1 MRSLV
6 SFHRYK
12 LYNSLAYNI
21 YVAGKPLPGTD
32 LMTVSV
38 SHRHIIIS
46 FLTGADG
53 GFSQTITL
61 QYRTSSEDFRDADLK
76 QYNLNYQGRDELELR
91 GLGSNTAYSIRL
103 VSDSECPDGTPPT
116 SDVITVTT
124 RGKSI
129 FSQRISGNYNFRLR
143 SS

>member
-1 MRSLV
+1 M
-6 SFHRYK
+6 
-12 LYNSLAYNI
+12 
-21 YVAGKPLPGTD
+21 
-32 LMTVSV
+32 SV

-46 FLTGADG
+46 FLPGADG

-61 QYRTSSEDFRDADLK
+61 QYSTDSDDFRDAEFE
-76 QYNLNYQGRDELELR
+76 QHNLNYQGRDELELR
-91 GLGSNTAYSIRL
+91 GLESSTAYSIRL
-103 VSDSECPDGTPPT
+103 VSDSECPEGTPPA